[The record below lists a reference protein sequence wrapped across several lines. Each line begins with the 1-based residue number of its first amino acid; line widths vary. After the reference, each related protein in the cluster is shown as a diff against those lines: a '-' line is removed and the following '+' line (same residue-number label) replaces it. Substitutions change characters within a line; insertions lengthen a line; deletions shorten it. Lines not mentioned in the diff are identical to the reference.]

1 LNLREYVFLD
11 QLKRSLA
18 IAKKNLRIYYR
29 RGPVVIFGLI
39 MPFFLFLAFF
49 MGREMPIDRLFTGLL
64 GMTIFFS
71 SMSIGP
77 AIVPFE
83 ARSRTLERLLSTPIS
98 VWALLMGDVI
108 ASFIYGFLISFISLA
123 IGLFLGISITNSFV
137 LISGMG
143 IAAFCFS
150 AFSVLLSAYPPT
162 DIPST
167 VMMISNLV
175 KFPLVFISGVFIPI
189 WEMEEWGRI
198 AASFSPLTYFTDL
211 VNYSTNQGFS
221 YYSVLVDFVILAG
234 FTVLFLVLAV
244 KIHERSLSK
253 RLA

>member
-1 LNLREYVFLD
+1 MQEQTFLE
-11 QLKRSLA
+11 QVRRAFA
-18 IAKKNLRIYYR
+18 IAKKDLRIYYK

-49 MGREMPIDRLFTGLL
+49 IGRNMPIEQLFTGLL

-83 ARSRTLERLLSTPIS
+83 ARSKTLERLVSTPLS
-98 VWALLMGDVI
+98 VWAMLIGDII
-108 ASFIYGFLISFISLA
+108 ASFLYGLFISIVPVT
-123 IGLFLGISITNSFV
+123 IGLVSGVNIIHSLVLFLSMI
-137 LISGMG
+137 L
-143 IAAFCFS
+143 AAFCFAS
-150 AFSVLLSAYPPT
+150 FGILLSAYPPT

-189 WEMEEWGRI
+189 LEMQGWLRI
-198 AASFSPLTYFTDL
+198 IASFSPLTYFTDL
-211 VNYSTNQGFS
+211 VNYCTQDTN
-221 YYSVLVDFVILAG
+221 YYSIFVDFVALASFSLLFLILAIQ
-234 FTVLFLVLAV
+234 
-244 KIHERSLSK
+244 IHKKTLPERL
-253 RLA
+253 

>member
-1 LNLREYVFLD
+1 MQKNVLFD
-11 QLKRSLA
+11 QSKRSWA
-18 IAKKNLRIYYR
+18 IAKKNLRIYYKK
-29 RGPVVIFGLI
+29 GPVIIFGLV
-39 MPFFLFLAFF
+39 MPLFLFLAYF
-49 MGREMPIDRLFTGLL
+49 MGRNTPIEHLFTGLV

-98 VWALLMGDVI
+98 IWALLMGDI
-108 ASFIYGFLISFISLA
+108 LASFLYGFLISFVPLA
-123 IGLFLGISITNSFV
+123 IGIIIGVNISNFLV
-137 LISGMG
+137 LILAMVL
-143 IAAFCFS
+143 AAFCFS

>member
-1 LNLREYVFLD
+1 MREYAFSD
-11 QLKRSLA
+11 QLKRALA

-29 RGPVVIFGLI
+29 RGPVVIFGLL

-49 MGREMPIDRLFTGLL
+49 IGRNMPIERLFTGLL

-77 AIVPFE
+77 VIVPFE
-83 ARSRTLERLLSTPIS
+83 ARSRTLERLLSTPVS

-108 ASFIYGFLISFISLA
+108 ASFVYGFLISFVPLT
-123 IGLFLGISITNSFV
+123 IGLILGVNIANGLV
-137 LISGMG
+137 LSLGMVL
-143 IAAFCFS
+143 AAFCFS
-150 AFSVLLSAYPPT
+150 SFSVLLSAYPPT
-162 DIPST
+162 DVPST

-189 WEMEEWGRI
+189 WELQDWGRI
-198 AASFSPLTYFTDL
+198 IASFSPLTYFTDL
-211 VNYSTNQGFS
+211 VNYSTQGIS
-221 YYSVLVDFVILAG
+221 YYSVFVDFAALVG
-234 FTVLFLVLAV
+234 FTVLFLVFAI
-244 KIHERSLSK
+244 KIHEKTLAE

>member
-1 LNLREYVFLD
+1 MQRHVFLD
-11 QLKRSLA
+11 QLKRSFA
-18 IAKKNLRIYYR
+18 IAKKNLRIYYK

-39 MPFFLFLAFF
+39 MPFFLFLAYF
-49 MGREMPIDRLFTGLL
+49 MGRDIAIERLFTGLL

-98 VWALLMGDVI
+98 IWALLIGDMI
-108 ASFIYGFLISFISLA
+108 ASFLYGFLISFIPLI
-123 IGLFLGISITNSFV
+123 IGFILGINITNGLA
-137 LISGMG
+137 LIIGMAV
-143 IAAFCFS
+143 AAFCFS
-150 AFSVLLSAYPPT
+150 AFSVLLSSYPPT

-175 KFPLVFISGVFIPI
+175 KFPLVFISGLFIPI
-189 WEMEEWGRI
+189 SEMQEWGQI
-198 AASFSPLTYFTDL
+198 AASLSPLTYFTDL
-211 VNYSTNQGFS
+211 VNFSTTQGVS
-221 YYSVLVDFVILAG
+221 YYSPLVDFIALTG
-234 FTVLFLVLAV
+234 FTALFLVSAI
-244 KIHERSLSK
+244 KIHEKTLSK

>member
-1 LNLREYVFLD
+1 MREYACSD
-11 QLKRSLA
+11 QLKRALT

-49 MGREMPIDRLFTGLL
+49 VGRNMPIERLFTGLL

-83 ARSRTLERLLSTPIS
+83 ARSRTLERLLSTPVS
-98 VWALLMGDVI
+98 VWSLLIGDVI
-108 ASFIYGFLISFISLA
+108 ASFLYGFLISFVPMT
-123 IGLFLGISITNSFV
+123 IGLILGVNITNGLV
-137 LISGMG
+137 LCLGMAL
-143 IAAFCFS
+143 AAFCFS
-150 AFSVLLSAYPPT
+150 SFSVLLSAYPPT
-162 DIPST
+162 DVPST

-189 WEMEEWGRI
+189 LEMQDWGRI
-198 AASFSPLTYFTDL
+198 VASFSPLTYFTDL
-211 VNYSTNQGFS
+211 VNYSTQGIGYFS
-221 YYSVLVDFVILAG
+221 VFVDFVVLIG
-234 FTVLFLVLAV
+234 FTVLFLVFAI
-244 KIHERSLSK
+244 KIHEKTLAK
-253 RLA
+253 RLV

>member
-1 LNLREYVFLD
+1 MQEQTFLE
-11 QLKRSLA
+11 QVRRAFA
-18 IAKKNLRIYYR
+18 IAKKDLRIYYK

-49 MGREMPIDRLFTGLL
+49 IGRNMPIEQLFTGLL

-83 ARSRTLERLLSTPIS
+83 ARSKTLERLVSTPLS
-98 VWALLMGDVI
+98 VWAMLIGDII
-108 ASFIYGFLISFISLA
+108 ASFLYGLFISIVPVI
-123 IGLFLGISITNSFV
+123 IGLVSGINIIHSLVLFLSMI
-137 LISGMG
+137 L
-143 IAAFCFS
+143 AAFCFAS
-150 AFSVLLSAYPPT
+150 FGILLSAYPPT

-189 WEMEEWGRI
+189 LEMQNWLRI
-198 AASFSPLTYFTDL
+198 IASFSPLTYFTDL
-211 VNYSTNQGFS
+211 VNYCTQGTN
-221 YYSVLVDFVILAG
+221 YYSVFVDFVALTSFFLLFLILAIQ
-234 FTVLFLVLAV
+234 
-244 KIHERSLSK
+244 IHKKTLPERL
-253 RLA
+253 

>member
-1 LNLREYVFLD
+1 MREYAFSD
-11 QLKRSLA
+11 QLKRALA

-29 RGPVVIFGLI
+29 RGPVVIFGLL

-49 MGREMPIDRLFTGLL
+49 IGRNMQIERLFTGLL

-77 AIVPFE
+77 VIVPFE
-83 ARSRTLERLLSTPIS
+83 ARSRTLERLLSTPVS

-108 ASFIYGFLISFISLA
+108 ASFLYGFLISFVPLI
-123 IGLFLGISITNSFV
+123 IGLILGVNIANGLV
-137 LISGMG
+137 LSLGMVL
-143 IAAFCFS
+143 AAFCFS
-150 AFSVLLSAYPPT
+150 SFSVLLSAYPPT
-162 DIPST
+162 DVPST

-189 WEMEEWGRI
+189 WELQDWGRI
-198 AASFSPLTYFTDL
+198 VASFSPLTYFTDL
-211 VNYSTNQGFS
+211 VNYSTQGIS
-221 YYSVLVDFVILAG
+221 HYSVFVDFAALMG
-234 FTVLFLVLAV
+234 FTVLFLVFAI
-244 KIHERSLSK
+244 KIHEKTLAE

>member
-1 LNLREYVFLD
+1 MQKNVLFY
-11 QLKRSLA
+11 QSKRSWA
-18 IAKKNLRIYYR
+18 IAKKNLRIYYK
-29 RGPVVIFGLI
+29 RGPVIIFGLI
-39 MPFFLFLAFF
+39 MPLFLFLAYF
-49 MGREMPIDRLFTGLL
+49 MGRNIPIENLFTGLV

-98 VWALLMGDVI
+98 IWALLMGDI
-108 ASFIYGFLISFISLA
+108 LASFLYGFLISFIPLA
-123 IGLFLGISITNSFV
+123 IGFILGINIVNGLV
-137 LISGMG
+137 LILGMG
-143 IAAFCFS
+143 LAAFCFS

-189 WEMEEWGRI
+189 GEMQGWGRI

-211 VNYSTNQGFS
+211 VNYSTTQGIS
-221 YYSVLVDFVILAG
+221 YYSVFVDFVALAG
-234 FTVLFLVLAV
+234 FTVLFLVLAI
-244 KIHERSLSK
+244 KIHEKSFSK